1 MNFLQLKTYFLGF
14 LLELFDGTFVDTS
27 ALVDQV
33 TGGGRLAR
41 VDVANNDDVDVSL
54 LLTHLELS
62 SLVYLLRGNLES

>member
-41 VDVANNDDVDVSL
+41 VDMANNDDVDVSL